1 MVKAFNFLTST
12 LHPALTLRTFWRH
25 RKEMNEIL
33 SSGAGITHKKYYRL
47 MIIAC
52 LDTLFNVPVLIT
64 NLVTDILQGQD
75 NGLNYPYIS
84 WEDVHNG
91 AGGNLPGLSLSSILQ
106 TPASGW
112 STDKWNM
119 FEVKWDEWVYVLH
132 AITFFVVFGTT
143 PEMCQYTDPR
153 FGSYRSDLGTR
164 GGVLSKWRLFLTSR
178 SPRIRVS
185 KRKPVLLL
193 TGEPVNFYLF
203 RQQPNEFDL

>member
-1 MVKAFNFLTST
+1 
-12 LHPALTLRTFWRH
+12 
-25 RKEMNEIL
+25 
-33 SSGAGITHKKYYRL
+33 

-84 WEDVHNG
+84 WENVHNG

-143 PEMCQYTDPR
+143 PEMCQY
-153 FGSYRSDLGTR
+153 YRSALWFLPERLGYKRQRAFEVETLSDVAFTSNPGQQAETR
-164 GGVLSKWRLFLTSR
+164 VTTNSRRGSLFILETSIGLSATRSDGVLDES
-178 SPRIRVS
+178 
-185 KRKPVLLL
+185 
-193 TGEPVNFYLF
+193 
-203 RQQPNEFDL
+203 DLEEASTHHAM